1 MTDTFFWNVTTIKKW
16 LYNQNLG
23 NYVQQNLK
31 KLLNNISTLEAI
43 RIFAPFLPFKG
54 VHLR

>member
-1 MTDTFFWNVTTIKKW
+1 MTDTFFWNVMTIKKW